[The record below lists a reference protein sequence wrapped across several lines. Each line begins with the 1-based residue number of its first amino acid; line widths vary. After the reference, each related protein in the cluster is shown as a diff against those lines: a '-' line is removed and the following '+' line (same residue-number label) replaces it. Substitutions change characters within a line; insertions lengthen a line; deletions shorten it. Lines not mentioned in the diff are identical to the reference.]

1 MADTARVIAV
11 LEEWE
16 GREND
21 KYNDH
26 LGHPTIGVGHK
37 MTTPVRPPAYA
48 LVTGEEVDVKT
59 PLPSSTTS
67 IYDDAVDEIRDN
79 DIEDATHNA
88 LYYICQGGSPSR
100 WHVLSHVRQEVL
112 INMAFQLGRAG
123 LGGFSETRTHI
134 LAGEWEEAHNEM
146 LRSKWAEEDTPT
158 RANKMADAMH
168 TNDASYLYK
177 Y

>member
-16 GREND
+16 
-21 KYNDH
+21 
-26 LGHPTIGVGHK
+26 
-37 MTTPVRPPAYA
+37 
-48 LVTGEEVDVKT
+48 
-59 PLPSSTTS
+59 
-67 IYDDAVDEIRDN
+67 
-79 DIEDATHNA
+79 
-88 LYYICQGGSPSR
+88 
-100 WHVLSHVRQEVL
+100 
-112 INMAFQLGRAG
+112 
-123 LGGFSETRTHI
+123 
-134 LAGEWEEAHNEM
+134 EAHDEM